1 MNLAQIRRY
10 FRDEQV
16 PGWRKLVV
24 VGAVAYV
31 LLPIDL
37 IPDLVPVLGWLD
49 DIGAIGAA
57 LTFLSRDVSS
67 HAAKEKAIPAVS
79 SESSG
84 TGVQIVDARPMRV
97 R

>member
-16 PGWRKLVV
+16 PGWRKFVV

-57 LTFLSRDVSS
+57 LSFLSRDVSS

-79 SESSG
+79 NESSG